1 MRLSRLQ
8 IDRQTDKILNNILYI
23 AIALMTATYCARGRS
38 WSMKMAS
45 RLQIQASTCRK
56 LLMRIRR

>member
-1 MRLSRLQ
+1 
-8 IDRQTDKILNNILYI
+8 
-23 AIALMTATYCARGRS
+23 MTATYCARGRS